1 MVRYRVNSTC
11 NNTSNRMALSTNSH
25 KSTSVTIARILVVVR
40 KELSM
45 AQRKSEPTAIDEIV
59 HLIAPLRS
67 IEHDHVVHRL
77 TERWGM
83 PDQRQ
88 PWDRDKVVA
97 EDRRDKVAQVE
108 HRVTALAETL
118 ISDEHDELLEELKLV
133 WLRRA
138 LDEAEESKKRHG
150 TIPAEEVFAELRQR
164 AEERLRKS
172 QQ

>member
-1 MVRYRVNSTC
+1 
-11 NNTSNRMALSTNSH
+11 
-25 KSTSVTIARILVVVR
+25 
-40 KELSM
+40 M

-59 HLIAPLRS
+59 RMIAPLS
-67 IEHDHVVHRL
+67 AVEHDHVVYGL
-77 TERWGM
+77 TEQWGK
-83 PDQRQ
+83 PDPRQ

-108 HRVTALAETL
+108 RRVTALAETL
-118 ISDEHDELLEELKLV
+118 IPDEQEELLEELKLV

-138 LDEAEESKKRHG
+138 LDEAEESKKKHG